1 MKPTL
6 EDIWLKASSSRR
18 NEFLITASERYRYSD
33 IIATMQMLA
42 HNFDERGI
50 LPGERILICAR
61 NDYAISATFLAAVFH
76 GLVPINLSPDVK
88 ADRATAILR
97 ETAPK
102 LLVAEEDISND
113 WGMSCD
119 VLHVSST
126 RSTSFFG
133 GKTAKRWPF
142 DGKPPTYGNLKL
154 PSDTGALAYL
164 LFTSGSTASPSGV
177 MLSRGNLLA
186 NIATVGNVLQIS
198 AGDRQFVDLP
208 MAHTDGLIHG
218 PVLAFCRQATVV
230 RAGMYSQSNMEK
242 WLNVV

>member
-6 EDIWLKASSSRR
+6 EDIWLKASSSGR

-102 LLVAEEDISND
+102 LLVAEKDISND
-113 WGMSCD
+113 WGMCCD

-126 RSTSFFG
+126 
-133 GKTAKRWPF
+133 
-142 DGKPPTYGNLKL
+142 
-154 PSDTGALAYL
+154 
-164 LFTSGSTASPSGV
+164 
-177 MLSRGNLLA
+177 
-186 NIATVGNVLQIS
+186 
-198 AGDRQFVDLP
+198 
-208 MAHTDGLIHG
+208 
-218 PVLAFCRQATVV
+218 
-230 RAGMYSQSNMEK
+230 
-242 WLNVV
+242 